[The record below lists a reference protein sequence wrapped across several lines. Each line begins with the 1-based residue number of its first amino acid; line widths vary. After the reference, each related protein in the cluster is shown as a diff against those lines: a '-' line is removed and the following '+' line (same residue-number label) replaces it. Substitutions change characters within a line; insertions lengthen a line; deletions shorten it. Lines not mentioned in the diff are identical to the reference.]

1 MKMPRS
7 LIAAVGIAMVGVAPL
22 LQAAP
27 GPQGQGQGNEQHTQ
41 GPQGQAPGQ
50 QGRGQDQQ
58 PGQGQQHQ
66 QGGQGG
72 NGSNGNAQASRGQS
86 GRQGGRPPQDF
97 APIRQTISEHRES
110 FGRGNAL
117 PANIRV
123 ERGHPLPRGYGRPLN
138 AAALNQLP
146 HYEGYQWRRLGSD
159 VVLVAIGTGLVYE
172 ILSGVLN

>member
-1 MKMPRS
+1 LRPCCK
-7 LIAAVGIAMVGVAPL
+7 PL
-22 LQAAP
+22 LDRKGRVKGTNSTPKGRKARRQVNRAGGKISSQAKA
-27 GPQGQGQGNEQHTQ
+27 
-41 GPQGQAPGQ
+41 
-50 QGRGQDQQ
+50 
-58 PGQGQQHQ
+58 
-66 QGGQGG
+66 
-72 NGSNGNAQASRGQS
+72 SNINRAARVVMAATAQASRGQS
-86 GRQGGRPPQDF
+86 GREGGRPPQDF